1 MALAARYFLPC
12 FVGRGKVPVRAHSR
26 SDKYAAVLRLQST
39 QPKDRRIYTAH
50 TGILAA
56 PNKTGQGIP
65 DSQGHVT
72 GDTGAVNCNY
82 QQVSLLRIESKY
94 YMIFL
99 WLS

>member
-1 MALAARYFLPC
+1 MILPGGIPCHVLGALRC
-12 FVGRGKVPVRAHSR
+12 KVPVRARSH
-26 SDKYAAVLRLQST
+26 SDKYAAVLRLQDT

-72 GDTGAVNCNY
+72 GDTGAVNCNC
-82 QQVSLLRIESKY
+82 
-94 YMIFL
+94 
-99 WLS
+99 W